1 MKIVRSN
8 GKPLLSDKS
17 LMKHPS
23 TRLRF
28 SIFVIIANFALGIV
42 GMVLG
47 SDLTALGVF
56 LAMANVPLYTY
67 VLGDSF
73 RPNKIPDSY
82 FEQAHS
88 GSGGLG
94 TILHVDTENKN
105 INSTNNSTETDNKNI
120 NVTMTQIPDEFN
132 NQNAPQTG
140 NVSILKK
147 KPTNEIG

>member
-8 GKPLLSDKS
+8 GKPILSNKS
-17 LMKHPS
+17 LLKHPS

-42 GMVLG
+42 GMLLG

-73 RPNKIPDSY
+73 RPNKVPDSY
-82 FEQAHS
+82 FEQEHS

-94 TILHVDTENKN
+94 TILQVEDKN
-105 INSTNNSTETDNKNI
+105 INKTDNSTETDNQNI
-120 NVTMTQIPDEFN
+120 TMTQIPDEFN

-147 KPTNEIG
+147 KPNSEIG